1 MNFMVWSVALMY
13 VYWML
18 VRDILIPLAYTEIF
32 TKELREKMMK
42 LANPHLNVLG
52 LFTFI
57 TSLLFLAMYYYFSNT

>member
-52 LFTFI
+52 LFTYT